1 MTLYNYETGAAI
13 RQATDAEIAASV
25 EASKH
30 DGGAG
35 VILVDG
41 VPCYTEVPDYF

>member
-1 MTLYNYETGAAI
+1 MTLYNYETGRAI
-13 RQATDAEIAASV
+13 RQATEAEIAASI
-25 EASKH
+25 EAAKH

-41 VPCYTEVPDYF
+41 VACYAETPDYV